1 MNNRPGITIAV
12 AACFF
17 SSSLYGQVL
26 EAPIRVGVSLFAEH
40 NVNEPLIGPTIL
52 AIEEALK
59 PRKVEVEHLRLDHL
73 QEALKQGKLDIIIS
87 SAGNY
92 RRFLLEG
99 YGLRDLATIVSTQA
113 PNPNYAE
120 GSVFFTNAARE
131 DIKKIEDLR
140 GKKIAANYEYAFSGW
155 QTAVGEL
162 YKRGYQPESF
172 FSKIEFLGHGANPV
186 IEAVLKGEAD
196 VGVVRACVLENSG
209 LLNKGE
215 VKVLEPKEGQ
225 NFQCLVCTD
234 LYPNWTVSTT
244 PNTPPEISRK
254 VTAVV
259 LALPEQIDGL
269 HWSVATDFTRIDTL
283 FKELEIG
290 PYEYLR
296 HFSFRRFFSEY
307 WPYFVIGL
315 LLLLGLLLHGIRSE
329 QLVRKRTLAL
339 SESLRRERELR
350 AESGL
355 VKQRLDKIQ
364 KIGIVGQMCTMIAH
378 DLKQPLGAA
387 AAYCFA
393 LRRRAENNE
402 ISPEQLSQGLE
413 RVDRQIKRAS
423 DVVDQVRSYT
433 KGQRRREELNLDKV
447 VSHTLEDLKASYSTV
462 EIQYVRCREDLIIEA
477 NTIELE
483 IILVNLVKNAAEA
496 LQGKKDGKIIVSV
509 GKDGNSAKLC
519 VADNGVAISD
529 GDFAQ
534 ISKLSA
540 TTSKE
545 GGLGFGLSIVTSL
558 VEDLGGRAAFQ
569 RAKQGGF
576 KVTILLPLAQKENK

>member
-1 MNNRPGITIAV
+1 MTNRLFKAIAFAV
-12 AACFF
+12 CFIASSIAAQA
-17 SSSLYGQVL
+17 S
-26 EAPIRVGVSLFAEH
+26 EPPIRLGVSLFAEH
-40 NVNEPLIGPTIL
+40 SVNEPLIGPTIR

-73 QEALKQGKLDIIIS
+73 QEALKQGQLDIIIS

-99 YGLRDLATIVSTQA
+99 YGLRDLATIVSNQA

-120 GSVFFTNAARE
+120 GSVFFTRADRS
-131 DIKKIEDLR
+131 DIQKIEDLR
-140 GKKIAANYEYAFSGW
+140 EKKVAANYQYAFSGW
-155 QTAVGEL
+155 QTAAGEL
-162 YKRGYQPESF
+162 YKRGYEPESF
-172 FSKIEFLGHGANPV
+172 FAKIMFLGHGANPV

-209 LLNKGE
+209 LLQKGE
-215 VKVLEPKEGQ
+215 VKVLEPKEEK

-234 LYPNWTVSTT
+234 LYPNWTISTT
-244 PNTPPEISRK
+244 PKTPPEVSRK
-254 VTAVV
+254 VTAAV
-259 LALPEQIDGL
+259 LGLPEQIDGL

-283 FKELEIG
+283 FKDLEIG

-296 HFSFRRFFSEY
+296 HFSFSRFLAEY
-307 WPYFVIGL
+307 WPYFVIFLLVFFGL
-315 LLLLGLLLHGIRSE
+315 IFHGIRSE

-339 SESLRRERELR
+339 SESLKREKELR
-350 AESGL
+350 AEAGL
-355 VKQRLDKIQ
+355 VKKRLDKIQ

-393 LRRRAENNE
+393 LRRRLENNE
-402 ISPEQLSQGLE
+402 LSAEQLSEGVE

-423 DVVDQVRSYT
+423 DVVEQVRSYT
-433 KGQRRREELNLDKV
+433 KGQRRREDLELEKV
-447 VSHTLEDLKASYSTV
+447 VAHTIADLRTSYPDV
-462 EIQYVRCREDLIIEA
+462 EILLQDGRDKLIVEA

-496 LQGKKDGKIIVSV
+496 LQGKKGAKIKVSLS
-509 GKDGNSAKLC
+509 KDGEFARLC
-519 VADNGVAISD
+519 VLDNGEKMSD

-540 TTSKE
+540 NTTKE
-545 GGLGFGLSIVTSL
+545 SGLGFGLSIVTSL
-558 VEDLGGRAAFQ
+558 VEDLGGRAKFQ

-576 KVTILLPLAQKENK
+576 EVTIELPLVQD